1 MREKEGIASD
11 NYSDQLDKEKP
22 KNVTDSNFDSA
33 DKVICII
40 KYGLSVLISLPV
52 EKNSVSIFFFIFI
65 KKSLADDLKGREQEF
80 EDIIVTLSKCPGRG
94 LGLSVVGR
102 RDGCGVFISDMV
114 SRRMPYRSILYRI

>member
-40 KYGLSVLISLPV
+40 KYGLSVLIRKSCW
-52 EKNSVSIFFFIFI
+52 EKFRNYLFFSF
-65 KKSLADDLKGREQEF
+65 L
-80 EDIIVTLSKCPGRG
+80 
-94 LGLSVVGR
+94 
-102 RDGCGVFISDMV
+102 
-114 SRRMPYRSILYRI
+114 

>member
-40 KYGLSVLISLPV
+40 KYGLSVLIRKAFLLRKIP
-52 EKNSVSIFFFIFI
+52 
-65 KKSLADDLKGREQEF
+65 
-80 EDIIVTLSKCPGRG
+80 
-94 LGLSVVGR
+94 
-102 RDGCGVFISDMV
+102 
-114 SRRMPYRSILYRI
+114 

>member
-40 KYGLSVLISLPV
+40 KYGLSVLIRKGFPV
-52 EKNSVSIFFFIFI
+52 EKNFVIIFYFYFYKDTF
-65 KKSLADDLKGREQEF
+65 DWW
-80 EDIIVTLSKCPGRG
+80 P
-94 LGLSVVGR
+94 
-102 RDGCGVFISDMV
+102 
-114 SRRMPYRSILYRI
+114 